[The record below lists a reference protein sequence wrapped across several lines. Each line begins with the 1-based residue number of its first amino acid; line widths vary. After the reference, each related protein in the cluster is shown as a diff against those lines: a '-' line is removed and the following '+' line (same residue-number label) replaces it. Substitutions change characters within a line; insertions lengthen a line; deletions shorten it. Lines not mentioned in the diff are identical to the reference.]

1 MTGTT
6 EGNERRVLIVDDDK
20 LNMDLLGSIMN
31 FKEVAFDVAE
41 DGKRAVEKWQNG
53 HYDLI
58 FMDIN
63 MPVMNGYEAAKL
75 IRSKE
80 EEMAA
85 QPVPIVAVT
94 SVQAPLEAKKF
105 GLDGFDHY
113 IEKPFRVSQ
122 ILDIMTYFF
131 NR

>member
-1 MTGTT
+1 MAETGYA
-6 EGNERRVLIVDDDK
+6 GRRVLIVDDEK
-20 LNMDLLGSIMN
+20 LNMELMASIIK
-31 FKEVAFDVAE
+31 FKEVACDVAE
-41 DGKRAVEKWQNG
+41 NGKEAVEKYEDG

-75 IRSKE
+75 IRHKE
-80 EEMAA
+80 EEKGAE
-85 QPVPIVAVT
+85 PVPIVAVT
-94 SVQAPLEAKKF
+94 SLQAPSGAKEF

-122 ILDIMTYFF
+122 VVDIMSYFF